1 MGFGILGFFP
11 WPFVKF
17 LPFIYF
23 FSLSLQDAIAVT
35 GAIIGGINIPE
46 RWFPGRLDLICNSHH
61 LMHLL
66 VVYAVYE
73 MHLGV
78 NLDLKWMTAINEGT
92 AECNQNQM
100 WWSNLVDSY
109 LA

>member
-1 MGFGILGFFP
+1 MDKILVFSLVSAFH
-11 WPFVKF
+11 
-17 LPFIYF
+17 IYF
-23 FSLSLQDAIAVT
+23 LSLFQDAIAVT

-78 NLDLKWMTAINEGT
+78 NLDLKWMTARGI
-92 AECNQNQM
+92 
-100 WWSNLVDSY
+100 S
-109 LA
+109 